1 MASSRDGVTLAWNG
15 LGAVLR
21 DIRRDDDAVTAL
33 ADGARLNAKVIAQDR
48 FLHVV
53 RGPSTI
59 RFERVAD
66 YTEVD
71 TGAATGGVVRAPMP
85 GRIIAVL
92 VADGDTVKPGQP
104 LVRLEAM
111 KMEHT
116 LTAAIAGKV
125 DQLAC
130 AVGQQIEE
138 GVTLLVV
145 E

>member
-1 MASSRDGVTLAWNG
+1 
-15 LGAVLR
+15 
-21 DIRRDDDAVTAL
+21 
-33 ADGARLNAKVIAQDR
+33 VIHLHR

-71 TGAATGGVVRAPMP
+71 AGAATGGVVRAPMP

-130 AVGQQIEE
+130 AVGQQVEE
-138 GVTLLVV
+138 GMTLLVV